1 MGGGAKHV
9 ELIFVSGSIWGGGG
23 IARSMKIE
31 YVAIKTESYKGDN
44 YLLTIGFLSRRNSV
58 PRLLLSQRKFYNR
71 KNCRMCLI
79 DCINEFTEQS

>member
-1 MGGGAKHV
+1 MGGLRNMLSLFSFLAR
-9 ELIFVSGSIWGGGG
+9 FGGGG
-23 IARSMKIE
+23 IARSMNIE